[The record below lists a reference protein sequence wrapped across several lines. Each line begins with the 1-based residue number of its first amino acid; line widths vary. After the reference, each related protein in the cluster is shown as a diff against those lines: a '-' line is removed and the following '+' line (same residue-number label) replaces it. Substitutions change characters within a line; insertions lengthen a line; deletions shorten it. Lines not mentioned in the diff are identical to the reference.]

1 MCIVRGNVFDE
12 RPRCGVV
19 DVIPGNE
26 VDVDGVFCFWRARL
40 LARVVVGF
48 PAGLGK
54 AF

>member
-26 VDVDGVFCFWRARL
+26 VDVDGVFVFGELTFWL
-40 LARVVVGF
+40 ELW
-48 PAGLGK
+48 
-54 AF
+54 